1 MKTILTLLLTLGL
14 FSAQAQTT
22 WNMDVSHTNVGFTV
36 THLVISEV
44 DGRFAKVDGKLVSK
58 NDDFSDSYVEA
69 TIQTASVNTDNE
81 MRDKHLQ
88 SDDFFNAEKF
98 PVMTFKSK
106 SFKKTGD
113 KTFKITGDLTIR
125 DVTREVVLEAKLGGI
140 MTDPWGNVKVGFK
153 ASTEI
158 NRFDYNL
165 KWNKAL
171 EAGGAVVG
179 ETVTIKLNV
188 EFAKEKK

>member
-1 MKTILTLLLTLGL
+1 MKPILTLLLTLGL

-22 WNMDVSHTNVGFTV
+22 WNMDASHTNVGFTV

-44 DGRFAKVDGKLVSK
+44 DGRFAKVDGKLISK

-113 KTFKITGDLTIR
+113 KTYKITGDLTIR

-179 ETVTIKLNV
+179 ELVTIRLNV